1 MCVTWGQVESLSL
14 YYIYFLQIGFPVY
27 RLVLGSSK
35 RAKEE
40 IGIAELRA
48 AQRPSIREQWEDTRC
63 PFPLCPHLPAPPSLR
78 PEQDALLLRNLAM
91 PLASGK
97 RFFDGEL
104 MRFLFL
110 VDALFVVTEA

>member
-14 YYIYFLQIGFPVY
+14 YYIYFLQLGFPVY

-48 AQRPSIREQWEDTRC
+48 AQRPSVQER
-63 PFPLCPHLPAPPSLR
+63 
-78 PEQDALLLRNLAM
+78 
-91 PLASGK
+91 
-97 RFFDGEL
+97 
-104 MRFLFL
+104 
-110 VDALFVVTEA
+110 